1 MTFIHGYLLA
11 GLLLVGVPVLIHL
24 IMRQKPRVLPFPAF
38 RFLKQKHLINQ
49 RKLRLQHLLL
59 LLVRMAIIAS
69 LCLALARP
77 RLFSQRAAQSAER
90 AVAAVLLFDT
100 SPSMEYTSNG
110 QTRLDEAR
118 QRARELLLE
127 MADGSQ
133 VAVFETGDDAG
144 DADAGDWIATPAMI
158 QARIDGLRIR
168 PANGPL
174 NRQIDRAIR
183 LLQTVEEGEDAPPR
197 FLYIFSDRTRGSW
210 DAAEVRK
217 PTPADAN
224 VNVVF
229 VDVGVDG
236 AQDLAIDKVEVVP
249 PVVAPGARFQVNV
262 TVRATNRDFENTL
275 RIQID
280 NDSFLEPREVKLA
293 AGRSRTFVIER
304 PAPTLAEGGAQAA
317 HQVTARFDAGDALAF
332 NNTRCATFL
341 VRQPGKVL
349 AVADKVAE
357 ADNWQGSLDHKFS
370 RFRCE
375 VKRTPDAASFDAN
388 ALSAFKVVCLFQ
400 VANPDRL
407 WKSLHQYVNDGGG
420 LVVIPP
426 ASTEGFQSYKRGAD
440 EGVMPATLDEQLVTV
455 AEGKPG
461 VRWAPF
467 SDRHPLTA
475 FFRKESMAEARDF
488 AQEERAPRVYAY
500 WKAKPMED
508 STTVVATYVDGAPS
522 LVERAVGLG
531 RVMLFTTTLDGGD
544 DRRLGRDRPWNNYF
558 KEDSSF
564 GFVLVNEVC
573 RYLAGDSVPP
583 ELNFYCGQPVSLALA
598 SPPPPPYTLQ
608 GPNLVA
614 AEANLGPLDG
624 HNRLTVT
631 QPLTP
636 GNFTVRDG
644 KEKVLAGFS
653 LNVRPEE
660 SQLERV
666 LVEEVEAVLGKD
678 SVLPVGRTASLRDA
692 LAGRK
697 APPVEL
703 LPYLMMAVLLALT
716 VEGLL
721 ANRFY
726 RRSSPAPSGEQPVA
740 AVPRPEGV
748 AP

>member
-1 MTFIHGYLLA
+1 MTFIHGYLLT

-59 LLVRMAIIAS
+59 LLLRMAVIAS

-77 RLFSQRAAQSAER
+77 RLFSQRAAQGTER

-127 MADGSQ
+127 TAEGSQ
-133 VAVFETGDDAG
+133 VAVFETGDEAG

-168 PANGPL
+168 AGNGPL
-174 NRQIDRAIR
+174 NRQIDRAVR
-183 LLQTVEEGEDAPPR
+183 LLQTNGEGEDAPPR
-197 FLYIFSDRTRGSW
+197 FLYIFSDRTRGCW
-210 DAAEVRK
+210 DASEVRK
-217 PTPADAN
+217 PTPAEAN

-229 VDVGVDG
+229 VDVGVEA
-236 AQDLAIDKVEVVP
+236 AQDLAIDKLEVVP
-249 PVVAPGARFQVNV
+249 PVVAPGARFHVHV
-262 TVRATNRDFENTL
+262 TVRATNRDFVNTL
-275 RIQID
+275 NVQVD
-280 NDSFLEPREVKLA
+280 NEFPDSKEVKLL
-293 AGRSRTFVIER
+293 AGRSQTYVIER
-304 PAPTLAEGGAQAA
+304 AAPALAEGMAEAA
-317 HQVTARFDAGDALAF
+317 HQVTVQLRAADALAF
-332 NNTRCATFL
+332 NNTRYATFL
-341 VRQPGKVL
+341 VRQPSKVL
-349 AVADKVAE
+349 TIVDRPGE
-357 ADNWQGSLDHKFS
+357 ADNWQESLTYS
-370 RFRCE
+370 RRFRCE
-375 VKRTPDAASFDAN
+375 VRRTEEVGSLDPK
-388 ALSAFKVVCLFQ
+388 ALSAYKVVCLCQ
-400 VANPDRL
+400 VARPPDSL
-407 WKSLHQYVNDGGG
+407 WPVLREYVHAGGG
-420 LVVIPP
+420 LVIVPP
-426 ASTEGFQSYKRGAD
+426 PQADNFPSYHREGK
-440 EGVMPATLDEQLVTV
+440 EVMPATLDEHLVTV
-455 AEGKPG
+455 PEDKPG
-461 VRWAPF
+461 IRWAPF

-488 AQEERAPRVYAY
+488 AQEELAPRVYAY
-500 WKAKPMED
+500 WKATPVEGA
-508 STTVVATYVDGAPS
+508 TAVASYVDGVPS
-522 LVERAVGLG
+522 LVERAIGLG

-544 DRRLGRDRPWNNYF
+544 DKRLGRDRPWHNYF
-558 KEDSSF
+558 RDSSF

-583 ELNFYCGQPVSLALA
+583 ELNFLCGQPVSLALS

-614 AEANLGPLDG
+614 AETSLSSLDAN
-624 HNRLTVT
+624 NRLTIA
-631 QPLTP
+631 QPLAP

-644 KEKVLAGFS
+644 KEKVLAAFS
-653 LNVRPEE
+653 ANVRPEE

-666 LVEEVEAVLGKD
+666 PVEEIEAVLGKD
-678 SVLPVGRTASLRDA
+678 AVLPVGRTVNLRDA

-716 VEGLL
+716 IEGLL

-726 RRSSPAPSGEQPVA
+726 RRSSPTPSGQQPVPL
-740 AVPRPEGV
+740 VPQPEGGT
-748 AP
+748 P